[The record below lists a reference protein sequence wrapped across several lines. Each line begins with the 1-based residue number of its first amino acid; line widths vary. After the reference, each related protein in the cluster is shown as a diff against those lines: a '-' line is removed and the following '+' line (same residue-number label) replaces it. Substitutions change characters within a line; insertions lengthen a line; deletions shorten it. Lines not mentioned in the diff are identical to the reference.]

1 MQDNI
6 KQELRRIFT
15 SWEHEKADPVRIGLL
30 GQPGAGKSSLIN
42 SLIGSEQ
49 ATVGVQTDRTRDVE
63 EFHWQ
68 GMALVDLPGYGTQRF
83 PDATFFDRF
92 GILNFDALLCVA
104 NGKFRDED
112 SRFFKAVVDAGKS
125 ALFVRTNLDSLKQR
139 GKSEQQLREDVHH
152 DLAGKLHSD
161 AFRLFFVDNISGRGI
176 NDLAS
181 AIAEVVPPARRAQFL
196 RWAAGR
202 SDEFLQGKRDSVD
215 PMIRWFA
222 AGSAANALNPIPGA
236 GVAVDLGIVVK
247 MQDAI
252 LTSFGFT
259 KEILQDYMSKYQFL
273 TSFIGPLLNSLGREA
288 VALFVGRFVGKEI
301 ARYIPI
307 LGPLLSSAA
316 GATLV
321 YLAGQ
326 EIADR
331 CLDVARRVRDA
342 EMAAAAA

>member
-1 MQDNI
+1 
-6 KQELRRIFT
+6 
-15 SWEHEKADPVRIGLL
+15 
-30 GQPGAGKSSLIN
+30 
-42 SLIGSEQ
+42 
-49 ATVGVQTDRTRDVE
+49 
-63 EFHWQ
+63 
-68 GMALVDLPGYGTQRF
+68 
-83 PDATFFDRF
+83 
-92 GILNFDALLCVA
+92 
-104 NGKFRDED
+104 
-112 SRFFKAVVDAGKS
+112 
-125 ALFVRTNLDSLKQR
+125 
-139 GKSEQQLREDVHH
+139 
-152 DLAGKLHSD
+152 
-161 AFRLFFVDNISGRGI
+161 
-176 NDLAS
+176 
-181 AIAEVVPPARRAQFL
+181 
-196 RWAAGR
+196 
-202 SDEFLQGKRDSVD
+202 
-215 PMIRWFA
+215 
-222 AGSAANALNPIPGA
+222 
-236 GVAVDLGIVVK
+236 